1 MNNAKS
7 VAKSEEGSKSNLS
20 KSKSGKSWEAK
31 HENAQPMMA
40 ERETN
45 SMANPKLTT
54 ASGALTAIAAG
65 DICLT
70 KAESA
75 TVRHLRKIAEGQDKQ
90 RLFVGVDVHKEQW
103 HVAVWS
109 KDYDTLVASWVTP
122 SFYEGLSHIIREA
135 RDRIESVVYEA
146 GPTGFSLARRLQS
159 DGWPVHVIS
168 PAHTPRKP
176 GGDDKS
182 DRLDARK
189 LAEYSSKGML
199 HDVAIPTEQE
209 EADRALT
216 RQYEACSDD
225 VGCAKMRIKSF
236 LLFHGIAEPHGL
248 KHWTIASREALARM
262 ELNLELRSAL
272 DLLLKRLAQA
282 LELRLQALKCVKRLS
297 QTERHA
303 AAVKRLRTVPG
314 VGLIIAIVF
323 LCELFRPKRFD
334 SPRQVSRML
343 GLAPEVRSS
352 GQSEERGGRHAA
364 GQARLR
370 SLLVEG
376 AWQWRRRDA
385 NALRLYQ
392 TQVSHSGLKQKAITA
407 VARKL
412 GVILWRI
419 ALGPRDYCPGLVNIP
434 PGVFEGMKRRQVA

>member
-1 MNNAKS
+1 MNNTKS
-7 VAKSEEGSKSNLS
+7 VAKSGKGSKSKLD
-20 KSKSGKSWEAK
+20 KSEKTKNES
-31 HENAQPMMA
+31 AQPVMA
-40 ERETN
+40 VKNQKQAAEPEP
-45 SMANPKLTT
+45 AAP
-54 ASGALTAIAAG
+54 SGALAEVAALG
-65 DICLT
+65 ICMT
-70 KAESA
+70 KAESN
-75 TVRHLRKIAEGQDKQ
+75 TLRGLRQIAEGKDKQ
-90 RLFVGVDVHKEQW
+90 RLFVGVDVHKKQW

-109 KDYDTLVASWVTP
+109 KEHDLLVASWVTP
-122 SFYEGLSHIIREA
+122 SFYDGLSRIIRVA
-135 RDRIESVVYEA
+135 RARIESVVYEA
-146 GPTGFSLARRLQS
+146 GPTGFSLARRLES
-159 DGWPVHVIS
+159 DGWPVQVIS

-189 LAEYSSKGML
+189 LAEYSSKGLL
-199 HDVAIPTEQE
+199 HVVAIPTEQE
-209 EADRALT
+209 EADRALA
-216 RQYEACSDD
+216 RQYGACTDD
-225 VGCAKMRIKSF
+225 VRRAKMQIRSF
-236 LLFHGIAEPHGL
+236 LLFHGVAEPEGL
-248 KHWTIASREALARM
+248 EHWTRASREALTRI
-262 ELNLELRSAL
+262 ELNLELRATL

-282 LELRLQALKCVKRLS
+282 LELRSQALKCLRRLS

-303 AAVKRLRTVPG
+303 ASVKRLRTVPG
-314 VGLIIAIVF
+314 VGLIIATVF
-323 LCELFRPKRFD
+323 LCELFRPKRFG

-376 AWQWRRRDA
+376 AWQWRRHDA

-392 TQVSHSGLKQKAITA
+392 SQVSRSGLKQKAITA

-434 PGVFEGMKRRQVA
+434 PGVFEGMKRRQAA